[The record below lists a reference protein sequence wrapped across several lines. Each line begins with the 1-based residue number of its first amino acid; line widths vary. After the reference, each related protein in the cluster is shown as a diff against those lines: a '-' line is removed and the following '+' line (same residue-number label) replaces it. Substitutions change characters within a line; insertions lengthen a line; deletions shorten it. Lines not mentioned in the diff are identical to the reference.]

1 VTAALIS
8 LIVPVQANC
17 QRVVLF
23 GGSSNSG
30 LVGDTWEW
38 DGEQWTQ
45 LGDTGPLP
53 RSGHALT
60 YDSGRQRIVL
70 FGGVRQNNVAWLT
83 LGSGTELNGPRN
95 RMPGR
100 LRASITNWRTTALR
114 DRVVLFGGVSVTTY
128 TSACMAGS

>member
-1 VTAALIS
+1 MDSNGRHRAIEAKRSRTAYD
-8 LIVPVQANC
+8 ANR

-60 YDSGRQRIVL
+60 CDSGRQRIVL
-70 FGGVRQNNVAWLT
+70 FGGVLQNNVALADTW
-83 LGSGTELNGPRN
+83 
-95 RMPGR
+95 
-100 LRASITNWRTTALR
+100 I
-114 DRVVLFGGVSVTTY
+114 
-128 TSACMAGS
+128 